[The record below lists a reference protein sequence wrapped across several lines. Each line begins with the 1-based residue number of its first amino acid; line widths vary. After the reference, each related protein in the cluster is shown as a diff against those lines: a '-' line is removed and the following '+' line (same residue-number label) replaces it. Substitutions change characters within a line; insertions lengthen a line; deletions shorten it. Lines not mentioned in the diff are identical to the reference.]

1 MNLYIQIE
9 NNQPINHPA
18 FEDNLIQA
26 FGEIPS
32 NWESFVRSEKPIC
45 GIYQVIEEQES
56 TYEKVNGVWTD
67 VWVTREM
74 TAEEKTAKQQAVIDA
89 FNARDQA
96 QNWSAWTFDEATCT
110 MQPPIPKPDRIEGKT
125 VFWCGAESN
134 WKEAQNRPDGDYKF
148 DFTAWQWVAL

>member
-18 FEDNLIQA
+18 LESNLIEA

-32 NWESFVRSEKPIC
+32 NWESFVRPEKPNV
-45 GIYQVIEEQES
+45 GVYQIEGHEV
-56 TYEKVNGVWTD
+56 TYQKVNGVWTD
-67 VWVTREM
+67 VWPIREM
-74 TAEEKTAKQQAVIDA
+74 TAEEKAAKQQAAIDK
-89 FNARDQA
+89 FNARDQVE
-96 QNWSAWTFDEATCT
+96 NWSAWTFDEATCT
-110 MQPPIPKPDRIEGKT
+110 MKPPIPKPDRVEGKT

-134 WKEAQNRPDGDYKF
+134 WKEAPNRPEGDYKF

>member
-32 NWESFVRSEKPIC
+32 NWESFVRSEKPTC

-56 TYEKVNGVWTD
+56 IYEKVNGLWTD

-74 TAEEKTAKQQAVIDA
+74 TAEEKTAKQQTVIDA
-89 FNARDQA
+89 FNSRDQA

-110 MQPPIPKPDRIEGKT
+110 MQPPIPKPDRVEGKT
-125 VFWCGAESN
+125 IFWCGAESN